1 MQRAAQGR
9 QGQEQTWPARGVGAR
24 KVVLAAVFTVL
35 LHVLALVA
43 FIRGFE
49 LGPELDFA
57 PRAPLQV
64 SLIRPE
70 ATVEPVAR
78 QPRPPAPRPS
88 LPAAAVRPSPPL
100 AAARPP
106 APPGDAATAQQPVSG
121 AQGITQPEPM
131 ASAAEP
137 APAEE
142 DPPAVVPAAP
152 LVADGPPG
160 DPGVLARLD
169 TPAPDKVD
177 PGARAALYGVALGA
191 PVPGRSRFQVYFGEY
206 SNNHPV
212 ATMEYT
218 IETDGERYR
227 MTSEARAQGLTS
239 LLYSGAITQRSR
251 GRLGP
256 DGLLPEHFV
265 EQRSKRPERWSAVD
279 YIGAQVSFSGG
290 QRVPLQPG
298 SQDRLSMLLQLG
310 LILRALPQRLV
321 AGQTITIP
329 ELGSRSI
336 DAAIFA
342 SEGNEV
348 LETPSGPLQT
358 VHLVRRDGDP
368 ARDPKVDV
376 WLGYDHHFKPVR
388 IRLTDVGGRVLD
400 QLLVP

>member
-1 MQRAAQGR
+1 MRRAVMAQR
-9 QGQEQTWPARGVGAR
+9 GQEQAWPARGTGAR
-24 KVVLAAVFTVL
+24 KVALAAAFTVL
-35 LHVLALVA
+35 LHLLALVA
-43 FIRGFE
+43 FIRGLE
-49 LGPELDFA
+49 LGPQLDFA

-70 ATVEPVAR
+70 TVAEPVAR
-78 QPRPPAPRPS
+78 PPQAPPPRPS
-88 LPAAAVRPSPPL
+88 RPAAPVRPSPPQ
-100 AAARPP
+100 AAAAAPP
-106 APPGDAATAQQPVSG
+106 AEAAAAPLPVSG
-121 AQGITQPEPM
+121 AEGITQPEPI

-137 APAEE
+137 
-142 DPPAVVPAAP
+142 PPAVDEPPADAP
-152 LVADGPPG
+152 SEPRVADGPPG
-160 DPGVLARLD
+160 DPGVLARLEP
-169 TPAPDKVD
+169 PAPDKAD
-177 PGARAALYGVALGA
+177 SGARQALYGVALGA
-191 PVPGRSRFQVYFGEY
+191 PVPGRSSFQVYFGEY
-206 SNNHPV
+206 ADNHPV

-218 IETDGERYR
+218 LETDGERYR

-256 DGLLPEHFV
+256 DGLMPEHFV
-265 EQRSKRPERWSAVD
+265 EQRGKRPERWSAID
-279 YIGAQVSFSGG
+279 YTSAQVSFSGG

-310 LILRALPQRLV
+310 LILRAQPQRLA
-321 AGQTITIP
+321 AGQSITIP

-336 DAAIFA
+336 DAAVFG